1 MKRTMALDQAS
12 RTTGW
17 AIYDNKNLIANGH
30 FSIPANKTM
39 QQRLI
44 SFIDH
49 LNDLITKYNIEKI
62 YYEGIQYQNNIE
74 TYKKLAYI
82 QALIIY
88 NTAYNKIP
96 ILELSPSHWRSII
109 KDKHGI
115 KFGRSRTEQKQQA
128 QNFVKNFFNMKVTE
142 DEADAIC
149 LGYAGILED
158 EKNKSAF

>member
-1 MKRTMALDQAS
+1 MALDQAS
-12 RTTGW
+12 RVTGW
-17 AIYDNKNLIANGH
+17 AIYDNKNLIASGH

-39 QQRLI
+39 QQRLM

-49 LNDLITKYNIEKI
+49 LDNLIVKYNVEKI

-82 QALIIY
+82 QAMIIY
-88 NTAYNKIP
+88 NTACNNIP
-96 ILELSPSHWRSII
+96 ILELTPSHWRSII
-109 KDKHGI
+109 KEKYGI
-115 KFGRSRTEQKQQA
+115 KFGRTRIEQKKKA
-128 QNFVKNFFNMKVTE
+128 QDFVKDFFNKEVIE